1 MLKIADNQL
10 QWIRYCCAKM
20 VFSKENNI
28 LIKSLR
34 ELKGCEKLFTVAAQT
49 NSERSFYVRQGTRKK
64 DVNENRLLRT
74 RSTFSKSVV
83 VSVGISK
90 LGCTDIHFIER
101 AGYQSERGILSRQPS
116 CPEATAR
123 HALVGPE
130 RFFLYSNRTAPRRIE
145 HATPSLSWI
154 ERRRTSFLQ
163 HCDHQICR
171 TLTRSSTASGVCCR
185 RRFTTPG

>member
-64 DVNENRLLRT
+64 DVNENRLLRM

-90 LGCTDIHFIER
+90 LGCTDIHFIELGTKVNWAYYR
-101 AGYQSERGILSRQPS
+101 DNLLAQKLLPDMRWLAQNE
-116 CPEATAR
+116 
-123 HALVGPE
+123 
-130 RFFLYSNRTAPRRIE
+130 FFCVPTGRRPG
-145 HATPSLSWI
+145 A
-154 ERRRTSFLQ
+154 
-163 HCDHQICR
+163 
-171 TLTRSSTASGVCCR
+171 SSTR
-185 RRFTTPG
+185 HRRFPGSRDAGLHSSNTVTTEFAGL